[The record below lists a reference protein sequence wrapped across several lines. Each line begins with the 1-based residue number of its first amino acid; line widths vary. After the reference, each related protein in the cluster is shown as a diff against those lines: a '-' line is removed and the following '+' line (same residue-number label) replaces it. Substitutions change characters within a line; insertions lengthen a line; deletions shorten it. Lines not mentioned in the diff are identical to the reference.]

1 MLEQYKG
8 VMCVIG
14 GMSIEIFTGSF
25 FLWGNISLYV
35 LSYYHEK
42 NPSLDTSFIFTVE
55 TILVLF

>member
-1 MLEQYKG
+1 
-8 VMCVIG
+8 MCVIG